1 MVTSPG
7 TDRDLLTQ
15 KAYATDE
22 ALSVR
27 QRIHDQYSV
36 PPVNFLDWVLEREIW
51 RGNELVLDVG
61 AGPGVYFE
69 SAARRASHGAVI
81 GADLSFGMAQRA
93 NRKGIAQMMTNA
105 DVQTLPFASST
116 FDIVLANHML
126 YHVPDL
132 DLALSEVHRVLKPTG
147 VLIAATNSQF
157 NMPEF
162 DQLTRRVF
170 SQLGV
175 TGNDVENFVK
185 PASRN
190 FNLEDAPSQLSHH
203 FGAVA
208 RFDLPSALVFPSKQ
222 PVLDYFNSMRAL
234 KEPLLPSK
242 VTWEDFMNQLGDQ
255 VNRLITHFGELVV
268 NKLAGVVIGTDVGG
282 FAKQYMD
289 QLHQSADSN

>member
-7 TDRDLLTQ
+7 TDRDLLTR
-15 KAYATDE
+15 KAYATDD
-22 ALSVR
+22 ALAVR

-36 PPVNFLDWVLEREIW
+36 PPTNFLEWVLEREDWHGDEI
-51 RGNELVLDVG
+51 VLDVG

-69 SAARRASHGAVI
+69 PAARRASQGAVI

-93 NRKGIAQMMTNA
+93 NSKGIAQMMTNA
-105 DVQTLPFASST
+105 DVQALPFASST
-116 FDIVLANHML
+116 FDVVLANHML

-132 DLALSEVHRVLKPTG
+132 DEALSEIHRVLKPTG
-147 VLIAATNSQF
+147 FLIAATNSQF

-175 TGNDVENFVK
+175 TGNEVENFVK
-185 PASRN
+185 QTSRN
-190 FNLEDAPSQLSHH
+190 FNLEDAPSQLSHY

-282 FAKQYMD
+282 FAREYME
-289 QLHQSADSN
+289 LLRESADS

>member
-22 ALSVR
+22 DLATR

-36 PPVNFLDWVLEREIW
+36 PPINFLDWVLEREVW
-51 RGNELVLDVG
+51 RGDEIVLDVG

-69 SAARRASHGAVI
+69 PASRRASQGAVI
-81 GADLSFGMAQRA
+81 GADLSFGMAKRA
-93 NRKGIAQMMTNA
+93 ISKNIAQMMTNA
-105 DVQTLPFASST
+105 DVQALPFTSST

-132 DLALSEVHRVLKPTG
+132 EEALSEIHRVLKPTG

-175 TGNDVENFVK
+175 QGNDVENFVK
-185 PASRN
+185 PATRN
-190 FNLEDAPSQLSHH
+190 FNLEDAPAQLAHH
-203 FGAVA
+203 FASVA

-234 KEPLLPSK
+234 KEPLLPAK
-242 VTWEDFMNQLGDQ
+242 ITWEDFIHQMGDQ
-255 VNRLITHFGELVV
+255 VSRLITHFGELVV
-268 NKLAGVVIGTDVGG
+268 NKLTGVVIGTDVGG
-282 FAKQYMD
+282 FAKEYME
-289 QLHQSADSN
+289 LLRKSADA